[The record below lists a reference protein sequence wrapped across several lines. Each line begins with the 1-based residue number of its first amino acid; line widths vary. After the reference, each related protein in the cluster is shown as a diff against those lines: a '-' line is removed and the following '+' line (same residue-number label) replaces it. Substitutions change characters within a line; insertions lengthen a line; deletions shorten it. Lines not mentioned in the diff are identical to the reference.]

1 MFGKHSIL
9 RCMASALVVA
19 FAVGEVGAVST
30 APINPAFLRWKKRDN
45 KLSLPIKPNVNRPKL
60 MAASNEEPV
69 EERPLG
75 QMPDLFDSSYLSRL
89 NFNVN
94 RGVADALP
102 SSYDLRNGRLTHIR
116 DQGDYG
122 TCWAH
127 ASYSSLESWLLINKG
142 LSFDFSENNL
152 ANLHGFDWGF
162 DDGGNASLS
171 QAYFLRWCGPVL
183 ESQDPYP
190 NPGGSVE
197 MSPSRHV
204 QRVRW
209 IPGRTMYLD
218 NDAIKAAVQKYGAL
232 HVNYYHIF
240 DATCYNSRKAAYYL
254 YVDNPQRLTNHAVAL
269 VGWDDNYPK
278 SNFSVTPPGNGA
290 FIVRNNW
297 GMDWGEAGYFYV
309 SYYDESFAW
318 SQLYAF
324 TDAEPSDNYD
334 GIYQYDPLGLI
345 SSIGY
350 SSTTAWGASLFTST
364 DGLPVAAVG
373 FYALVP
379 STSYTIRIYVGCSA
393 GNPSSGTLA
402 HEQTGKT
409 DELGYWTIPLSKSVS
424 VNKGQ
429 RFAVVLKLTTPGY
442 NYPLAFEYAYAGF
455 SSAASANAGETFLS
469 SNGSAWSDFT
479 DVNGTA
485 SFCCKAY
492 TKRTAAPAKTL
503 SSLAITGANS
513 LQSGKSAQF
522 SCKARYSDGS
532 EKDVTNLA
540 SWSIASGSAYASVSS
555 SGLVLANGVAEQQTV
570 RVHAEYTDGT
580 TKSDDWSFY
589 VTVAAP
595 AAPANLSASQ
605 GTDSSCVRVTWSEP
619 LAASSYAVYRGMTTS
634 SGNATF
640 VQNVTVPKFNDV
652 DAEPGVKYTYFVKA
666 KNDSGTSGFS
676 AGAQGWRALSAPA
689 NVTASDGAS
698 LEYVE
703 VTWTA
708 AAGAKYYRVYR
719 SEEIDGEKT
728 ELGSWQSATS
738 YRDATATPGKVYCYT
753 VKSAI
758 DSRGN
763 MASSDSIF
771 DEGSIGVPVTLD
783 SLSIDGAAMIPS
795 GGNATYT
802 CTATYT
808 DHSTRAVGRP
818 SWTIRTGGDYA
829 SVDSSGKVTA
839 KTVTENRAV
848 TLQASY
854 TDGVNRT
861 ATKTITI
868 TVVVPSAPSSVA
880 LTSATSESVTI
891 SWSSVSGASGYSVW
905 RGSST
910 VDAKKIA
917 EVGDRTEYADRNG
930 TPGVS
935 YTYWVKASNAAGESD
950 FSAMS
955 VTAMLELAA
964 PEGVAASD
972 GAYSE
977 KTVVTWKPVAG
988 ATHYR
993 VVRAGSAIG
1002 TKTEISG
1009 WQTGTS
1015 YEDKSGAA
1023 GTRYWYFVEAATSD
1037 GGANASAYSA
1047 GDEGWRKVAVTLSSI
1062 AITGPSKLA
1071 AGRSTVLSCTATYSD
1086 GSTKAVRP
1094 EWSVSPATAATI
1106 DADGKLKAA
1115 SVTEN
1120 ATVVVTASFADP
1132 ATKTATCSVSIEA
1145 PIIVTAEVKNV
1156 QPKARWPFSNL
1167 LDVDYELVTQPAG
1180 ARAFVMLS
1188 GYDGDKGVALAA
1200 RSVTGDGVDAPVE
1213 SGKHRLSWD
1222 VAADYPDLHTTA
1234 LSVEMSAV
1242 SVSANV
1248 PTNVT
1253 ASAGTSTEGVD
1264 IAWASVDE
1272 ATGYEVWRNTSSKT
1286 NGAERIQTTEQVAYT
1301 DTGAT
1306 AGTTYYY
1313 WVRSVTEEGVSDFG
1327 SPVSGW
1333 RAYADIIV
1341 TFDGNGGLVTQPGAP
1356 ARVGISY
1363 SPTKSY
1369 HFIPTATRQ
1378 GYAFDG
1384 WYTSSSGGT
1393 KVTASSI
1400 VPTENTTLWAH
1411 WTAHTYTIRFDANGG
1426 SGSMDDLEMTYGVEK
1441 NLTVNAFSKSGNTFK
1456 GWATSADGPAMYVDG
1471 SLVKNLTAGNGV
1483 TVTLFAVW
1491 ELPVVSLAEAVDN
1504 AALTITTGGDANWTV
1519 DNTTV
1524 YTGGASAKSGE
1535 IGDNQSSW
1543 MQTTI
1548 TGPGTFSFRWKASSE
1563 EAYDTLAWT
1572 LDGVA
1577 QGEISGESDWELVTA
1592 VLSEGDHVIRWT
1604 YTKDESGG
1612 EGGDCGWVDAVVTP
1626 FAVPT
1631 GVSAG
1636 DGTVTASVKVSWTVV
1651 SGATG
1656 YTIWRGETEEVAL
1669 AEQLATVATTSFTDK
1684 TGTPGKLY
1692 YYWVTATDGV
1702 RTSAFGTPDTGY
1714 RALAAPTNVAASDN
1728 TLALGVSVTWDA
1740 VDGADGYAVYR
1751 GTSTTGDTA
1760 TKIAETKVPCFLDL
1774 EVAAGAKSYYFV
1786 KATHA
1791 SGVTSAFSA
1800 YDKGSRKTGNPRY
1813 VVVDLSGGTTA
1824 ANYPISELDDVPS
1837 GGWSDEYKTN
1847 KLVLRRIANGSFMM
1861 GSPAGELGRRENEV
1875 LHRVTISRPFYMG
1888 AFEVTQ
1894 KQYEL
1899 VMGEN
1904 PSHYKGDARP
1914 VESLS
1919 YDMIR
1924 GSQEGARWPSGNSV
1938 DSACFLGKIRER
1950 TGLTFD
1956 LPTEAQWE
1964 YACRAGTTTALNIGK
1979 NLVSSSHDPTMDEI
1993 GRYYYNEGSSGSF
2006 STPDGKGG
2014 YSIGHTTVGSYCP
2027 NAWGLYDMHGN
2038 VIEWCLDWYAPD
2050 FDSSMVESPVGPEN
2064 GDTRVWRG
2072 GYWRDWALYCRSSCR
2087 ASARPSFDGA
2097 NPSQG
2102 GYTGFRLCCPAGQAT
2117 DQVAVS
2123 FDSNGGEGSMLSV
2136 SVGNGGSMVVPECV
2150 FYKRGYVFAGWATS
2164 SSGSVVYEAGATI
2177 PSVTSALVLFAK
2189 WAAPSKTYLV
2199 VDLSGGTSAETFP
2212 LSELDD
2218 VPSGGW
2224 TDEYKTTKLVLRRIA
2239 NGSFTMGGRKTDHP
2253 SAQDYSLHSV
2263 TISKP
2268 FYMGVFEFTQKQ
2280 YELVMGSNPS
2290 SNTGDARPVVY
2301 VSYKTLRGS
2310 KAGGMLP
2317 TADTVEG
2324 FMGVIRYRTGLDF
2337 DLPTEAQWEYACR
2350 AGTTT
2355 ALNSGKN
2362 LNSQYQDSAM
2372 DEVGRYG
2379 YNSRDG
2385 LFQGGKA
2392 DGKGGYQDYTKVGS
2406 YAPNAWGLYDMHGN
2420 VAEWCLDFFAS
2431 QLGTSPVTDPEGAES
2446 GVERVLRG
2454 GSWNLTAS
2462 SCCSASRDAEYP
2474 TESDTTKGFRICCPG
2489 GLPTDQVTVSF
2500 DANGGSGTMA
2510 SVTTGKGGSF
2520 AIPKVTFTRTG
2531 YTFQGWATSTSG
2543 NVVYAGG
2550 DTIPS
2555 VSNDIVLYVHWKKV
2569 VDLLPLR
2576 SLLSSIDFIKNRD
2589 GTISDKEMSYALSNP
2604 SLADMDGDTSNIS
2617 SEEKEILQAIAT
2629 FYNDTTLLS
2638 NLFNGNYS
2646 AIDEVMLNELEQL
2659 SNRIKRISE

>member
-1 MFGKHSIL
+1 M
-9 RCMASALVVA
+9 
-19 FAVGEVGAVST
+19 
-30 APINPAFLRWKKRDN
+30 
-45 KLSLPIKPNVNRPKL
+45 
-60 MAASNEEPV
+60 
-69 EERPLG
+69 
-75 QMPDLFDSSYLSRL
+75 
-89 NFNVN
+89 
-94 RGVADALP
+94 
-102 SSYDLRNGRLTHIR
+102 
-116 DQGDYG
+116 
-122 TCWAH
+122 
-127 ASYSSLESWLLINKG
+127 
-142 LSFDFSENNL
+142 
-152 ANLHGFDWGF
+152 
-162 DDGGNASLS
+162 
-171 QAYFLRWCGPVL
+171 
-183 ESQDPYP
+183 
-190 NPGGSVE
+190 
-197 MSPSRHV
+197 
-204 QRVRW
+204 
-209 IPGRTMYLD
+209 
-218 NDAIKAAVQKYGAL
+218 
-232 HVNYYHIF
+232 
-240 DATCYNSRKAAYYL
+240 
-254 YVDNPQRLTNHAVAL
+254 
-269 VGWDDNYPK
+269 
-278 SNFSVTPPGNGA
+278 
-290 FIVRNNW
+290 
-297 GMDWGEAGYFYV
+297 
-309 SYYDESFAW
+309 
-318 SQLYAF
+318 
-324 TDAEPSDNYD
+324 
-334 GIYQYDPLGLI
+334 
-345 SSIGY
+345 
-350 SSTTAWGASLFTST
+350 
-364 DGLPVAAVG
+364 
-373 FYALVP
+373 
-379 STSYTIRIYVGCSA
+379 GCSA

-570 RVHAEYTDGT
+570 KVHAEYTDGT

-783 SLSIDGAAMIPS
+783 SLSIDGAATIPS

-910 VDAKKIA
+910 VAAKKIA
-917 EVGDRTEYADRNG
+917 EVGDSTEYADRNG

-1242 SVSANV
+1242 PVSANV

-1286 NGAERIQTTEQVAYT
+1286 NGAERIQTTVLVAYT
-1301 DTGAT
+1301 DTGAM

-1378 GYAFDG
+1378 GHAFDG

-1441 NLTVNAFSKSGNTFK
+1441 NLTINVFSKSGNTFR
-1456 GWATSADGPAMYVDG
+1456 GWATSADGPAMYADG

-1491 ELPVVSLAEAVDN
+1491 EPPVVSLAEAVDN

-1519 DNTTV
+1519 DKSV
-1524 YTGGASAKSGE
+1524 GCTGGASAKSGE
-1535 IGDNQSSW
+1535 IGDSESSW
-1543 MQTTI
+1543 METTVS
-1548 TGPGTFSFRWKASSE
+1548 GPGTFSFRWKVSSE
-1563 EAYDTLAWT
+1563 EAYDKLAWT
-1572 LDGVA
+1572 LDGMA
-1577 QGEISGESDWELVTA
+1577 QGEISGESDWELVTK
-1592 VLSEGDHVIRWT
+1592 VLPEGDHVIRWV
-1604 YTKDESGG
+1604 YTKDESGD

-1636 DGTVTASVKVSWTVV
+1636 DGTVTASVKVSWTAV

-1656 YTIWRGETEEVAL
+1656 YTIWRGETEDAEL

-1751 GTSTTGDTA
+1751 GTSTTSDTA
-1760 TKIAETKVPCFLDL
+1760 TKIAETRVPCFFDL

-1847 KLVLRRIANGSFMM
+1847 KLVLRRIANGSFTM
-1861 GSPAGELGRRENEV
+1861 GCETTEIGYSVYSGYEAQP
-1875 LHRVTISRPFYMG
+1875 HKVTISKPFYMG
-1888 AFEVTQ
+1888 VFQVTQ
-1894 KQYEL
+1894 KQYQQ

-1904 PSHYKGDARP
+1904 PSSYEGEARP
-1914 VESLS
+1914 VENVS

-1924 GSQEGARWPSGNSV
+1924 GSSEGAKWPLENTV
-1938 DSACFLGKIRER
+1938 DATSFMGKIRVR
-1950 TGLTFD
+1950 SGLTFD

-1964 YACRAGTTTALNIGK
+1964 YACRAGTTTALNSGK
-1979 NLVSSSHDPTMDEI
+1979 NLIVTGGGDDANLDEV
-1993 GRYYYNEGSSGSF
+1993 GRYSYNRS
-2006 STPDGKGG
+2006 DGKGG
-2014 YSIGHTTVGSYCP
+2014 YSVAHTTVGSYLA
-2027 NAWGLYDMHGN
+2027 NNWGLYDMHGN
-2038 VIEWCLDWYAPD
+2038 VWEWCLDWYANRGTIG
-2050 FDSSMVESPVGPEN
+2050 FDLEAMTDPKGVASGYY
-2064 GDTRVWRG
+2064 RVTRG
-2072 GYWRDWALYCRSSCR
+2072 GSWGFFAEGCRSAFRNSGHAPSCTR
-2087 ASARPSFDGA
+2087 DEL
-2097 NPSQG
+2097 
-2102 GYTGFRLCCPAGQAT
+2102 GFRLSFPTGEAT
-2117 DQVAVS
+2117 DQVTVS
-2123 FDSNGGEGSMLSV
+2123 FDANGGSGTMASM
-2136 SVGNGGSMVVPECV
+2136 SVGNGGSMVVPECT

-2177 PSVTSALVLFAK
+2177 PSVTSALMLYAK
-2189 WAAPSKTYLV
+2189 WTAPSKTYLV

-2218 VPSGGW
+2218 VPNGGW
-2224 TDEYKTTKLVLRRIA
+2224 TDEFKTTKLVLRRIA

-2268 FYMGVFEFTQKQ
+2268 FYIGVFEFTQKQ

-2474 TESDTTKGFRICCPG
+2474 TESDMTKGFRICCPG

-2500 DANGGSGTMA
+2500 DANGGSGSMA
-2510 SVTTGKGGSF
+2510 PLSVGVGGSLV
-2520 AIPKVTFTRTG
+2520 IPKIAFDGGGRGFVGWMTSLSGDVVFTDESTIPAVVADMTLYAKWALG
-2531 YTFQGWATSTSG
+2531 KTITTVSASDGLLASSITVSWTAVAGATSYEVWRGSSSD
-2543 NVVYAGG
+2543 A
-2550 DTIPS
+2550 
-2555 VSNDIVLYVHWKKV
+2555 SNASK
-2569 VDLLPLR
+2569 
-2576 SLLSSIDFIKNRD
+2576 
-2589 GTISDKEMSYALSNP
+2589 
-2604 SLADMDGDTSNIS
+2604 
-2617 SEEKEILQAIAT
+2617 IAATEFT
-2629 FYNDTTLLS
+2629 FYTDS
-2638 NLFNGNYS
+2638 S
-2646 AIDEVMLNELEQL
+2646 AGHGAKYA
-2659 SNRIKRISE
+2659 SSA